1 MVGEMTDR
9 VLLLRRYKMSENYYF
24 FYSRM
29 CIFEDI
35 CTRAEGEESNA
46 HKKLLELKKER
57 ISQVVC

>member
-1 MVGEMTDR
+1 
-9 VLLLRRYKMSENYYF
+9 MSDF
-24 FYSRM
+24 FFFFLSRM